1 MTGPGMT
8 MAESMPDVPYIGRIP
23 VRNIWLLLL
32 YASDLYRHL
41 GRERQGLEENPEL
54 LPDVVAELLCHEVAQ
69 RLQRRLS
76 MGFQTRAAR
85 LDRVRG
91 RLDLLQ
97 TVCHDLVRRG
107 KVACRFE
114 ELSLDTARNRYVR
127 AALESLT
134 PQVRRREL
142 IHSCRLLARTLAEMG
157 VGLAN
162 PRALAA
168 TAMGMERVE
177 IRDQPMMAAAR
188 LALEMALPAEESG
201 ASLLSRANREE
212 AWVRHL
218 FERAVGGFY
227 EVVLGRDGWKVGRGT
242 WLDWAK
248 EEPTPGIHAYLPRMK
263 TDIVLDR
270 ASTGRR
276 IVIDTKFTTI
286 LARGH
291 HREHSFKGQHL
302 YQIYSYL
309 RSQEGLD
316 RPVENDA
323 EGLLLYPSV
332 GIHQSEAVTI
342 QRHRIRFAT
351 VNLAGTAVDLRNDLL
366 AAVSEPLQKVPL

>member
-8 MAESMPDVPYIGRIP
+8 LVESMPHVPCIGRIP

-69 RLQRRLS
+69 RLKRRLS

-127 AALESLT
+127 AALETLT
-134 PQVRRREL
+134 RQVRRREL
-142 IHSCRLLARTLAEMG
+142 VHACRLLARTLAETG

-162 PRALAA
+162 SRALAA
-168 TAMGMERVE
+168 TVMGTERVE

-188 LALEMALPAEESG
+188 LAMEMALPAEEAGPSQ
-201 ASLLSRANREE
+201 LSRANREE

-227 EVVLGRDGWKVGRGT
+227 EVVLERDGWKVRRGA

-248 EEPTPGIHAYLPRMK
+248 EDPTPGIHAYMPRMK
-263 TDIVLDR
+263 TDIVLDHPGR
-270 ASTGRR
+270 GRR
-276 IVIDTKFTTI
+276 MVIDTKFTSI

-291 HREHSFKGQHL
+291 HREYSFKGQHL

-316 RPVENDA
+316 RLMENGA

-351 VNLAGTAVDLRNDLL
+351 VNLAGSAVELREDLL
-366 AAVSEPLQKVPL
+366 AAVSVPSQKAPL